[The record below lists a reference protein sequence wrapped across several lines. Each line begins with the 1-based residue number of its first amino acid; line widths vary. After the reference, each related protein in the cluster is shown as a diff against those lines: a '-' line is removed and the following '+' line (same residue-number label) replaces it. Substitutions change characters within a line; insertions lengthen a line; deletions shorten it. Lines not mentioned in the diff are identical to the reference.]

1 MNIVD
6 GIVILIL
13 IFAAF
18 VGWRRGILKT
28 VLSIAGFLLAIY
40 VAYKFSPQFTIYL
53 EKNFSMV
60 TSIKNYL
67 ASHLNLPP
75 ETKIISADPNN
86 LKLYISTLPVPQFF
100 KNFLKENIPLLSSF
114 SPNQTVYD
122 AYLTLLGIT
131 IGEVI
136 SFLILFLVS
145 LIVVSILKALLVGG
159 IHKVPVIGT
168 LDRTLGLVFNVI
180 LYLSVLI
187 FLVFLYSNLFLKI
200 LLPNSS
206 VVKTIN
212 SSYFV
217 KWAQSNM
224 DIFKNLLSLAV
235 SKVMGILK

>member
-6 GIVILIL
+6 GIVIIIL
-13 IFAAF
+13 IYAAF
-18 VGWRRGILKT
+18 IGWRRGILKT
-28 VLSIAGFLLAIY
+28 VLSIAGFFVAIY
-40 VAYKFSPQFTIYL
+40 IAYKFSPQFTVYL

-67 ASHLNLPP
+67 SAHLNLPP
-75 ETKIISADPNN
+75 ETKIVSADPNN

-114 SPNQTVYD
+114 GPNQTVYD

-131 IGEVI
+131 IGEAI

-159 IHKVPVIGT
+159 IHKVPVVGT
-168 LDRTLGLVFNVI
+168 LDRSLGLIFSVV
-180 LYLSVLI
+180 LYLSILV

-200 LLPNSS
+200 LLPNSN

-217 KWAQSNM
+217 KWAQENM
-224 DIFKNLLSLAV
+224 DIFKYLLSVAV
-235 SKVMGILK
+235 SKVMEFIK